1 MNTLKEWIK
10 GLLLRLESRKFISS
24 ALIEKFSQ
32 VYVKKIIADGS
43 RAYRTN
49 TKKDVP
55 ISTERFERTMKKER
69 GTLPAKSRRVRS
81 DDG

>member
-49 TKKDVP
+49 AKKDVP
-55 ISTERFERTMKKER
+55 ISTDGFEKNNEKRERQITSKIKASAPR
-69 GTLPAKSRRVRS
+69 
-81 DDG
+81 